1 LSRRILL
8 TSMTAVL
15 SWQYR
20 EFGGFGG
27 LAEPLFFCWGIRM
40 KIKSILLCGAGVV
53 LVFGVLAGVKT
64 LQIRAMINKGKQMK
78 MPPEIVT
85 AAKAQPDS
93 WESLITAVGSLEAV
107 QGVVVTAEMTGKVTV
122 IAFEPGTRVK
132 AGDLLVQQDVSA
144 ETAQLRAAEAAV
156 ALAKINFERSKKMLA
171 TKVVA
176 ESSYD
181 NAEAQLKQAQAQADT
196 FRAAIA
202 KKTIRAP
209 FSGRLGIRLVNI
221 GQIIKEAETIV
232 SLQALEPIF
241 VNFSVPQQQLP
252 LIRPGL
258 EVRIT
263 SDALPSGQVVTGK
276 ITALNPNVDAASRNI
291 KVQATVANP
300 DELLRPGMFANVAIV
315 QPIQNPVLAIPAT
328 SVLYAPYS
336 DSVFIVEDAK
346 AEEGG
351 KAGKVVRQQFV
362 RLGEKRGD
370 FVAVLSGV
378 KAEETVVST
387 GVFKLRNGQS
397 VVVDNSLAPEFKLA
411 PTPKDS

>member
-1 LSRRILL
+1 
-8 TSMTAVL
+8 
-15 SWQYR
+15 
-20 EFGGFGG
+20 
-27 LAEPLFFCWGIRM
+27 M
-40 KIKSILLCGAGVV
+40 KIKSILLCVAGVV
-53 LVFGVLAGVKT
+53 LVFGLLAGIKA
-64 LQIRAMINKGKQMK
+64 LQIRAMINQGKQMK
-78 MPPEIVT
+78 MPPEVVT

-107 QGVVVTAEMTGKVTV
+107 QGVMVTAEMTGKVTA

-132 AGDLLVQQDVSA
+132 AGDLLVQQDISA

-156 ALAKINFERSKKMLA
+156 TLARINFERSRKMLE

-176 ESSYD
+176 ESSFD
-181 NAEAQLKQAQAQADT
+181 NAEAQLKQAQAQADNI
-196 FRAAIA
+196 RAAIA
-202 KKTIRAP
+202 KKTIKAP

-221 GQIIKEAETIV
+221 GQIIKEAEAIV
-232 SLQALEPIF
+232 SLQALDPVF
-241 VNFSVPQQQLP
+241 VNFSVPQQQLSQV
-252 LIRPGL
+252 RPGL
-258 EVRIT
+258 EVRVT
-263 SDALPSGQVVTGK
+263 SDALPAAQVVAGK
-276 ITALNPNVDAASRNI
+276 ITALNPNVEAASRNI

-346 AEEGG
+346 VEEGG

-387 GVFKLRNGQS
+387 GVFKLRNGQG

-411 PTPKDS
+411 PKPKDS

>member
-1 LSRRILL
+1 
-8 TSMTAVL
+8 
-15 SWQYR
+15 
-20 EFGGFGG
+20 
-27 LAEPLFFCWGIRM
+27 M

-53 LVFGVLAGVKT
+53 LVFGVLAGIKA
-64 LQIRAMINKGKQMK
+64 LQIRAMINQGKQMK

-107 QGVVVTAEMTGKVTV
+107 QGVVVTAEMTGKVTA

-156 ALAKINFERSKKMLA
+156 ALAKINFERSKKMLS

-221 GQIIKEAETIV
+221 GQIIKEAEAIV

-252 LIRPGL
+252 LIRLGL

-276 ITALNPNVDAASRNI
+276 ITALNPNVEAASRNI

-411 PTPKDS
+411 PKPKDS

>member
-1 LSRRILL
+1 
-8 TSMTAVL
+8 M
-15 SWQYR
+15 
-20 EFGGFGG
+20 
-27 LAEPLFFCWGIRM
+27 
-40 KIKSILLCGAGVV
+40 V
-53 LVFGVLAGVKT
+53 LVFGILAGVKA
-64 LQIRAMINKGKQMK
+64 LQIRAMINQGKQMK
-78 MPPEIVT
+78 MPPEVVT
-85 AAKAQPDS
+85 AAKAQTDS

-107 QGVVVTAEMTGKVTV
+107 QGVVVTAEMTGKVSA

-132 AGDLLVQQDVSA
+132 AGDLLVQQDISA
-144 ETAQLRAAEAAV
+144 ETAQLRAAESAA
-156 ALAKINFERSKKMLA
+156 ALAKINFERSKKMLS

-181 NAEAQLKQAQAQADT
+181 NAEAQLKQALAQADNI
-196 FRAAIA
+196 RAAIA

-221 GQIIKEAETIV
+221 GQIIKESEAIV

-263 SDALPSGQVVTGK
+263 SDALPAGKVVAGK
-276 ITALNPNVDAASRNI
+276 ITALNPNVEAASRNI

-336 DSVFIVEDAK
+336 DSVFIVEDTK
-346 AEEGG
+346 VEEGG

-378 KAEETVVST
+378 KADETVVST

-411 PTPKDS
+411 PKPKDS

>member
-1 LSRRILL
+1 
-8 TSMTAVL
+8 
-15 SWQYR
+15 
-20 EFGGFGG
+20 
-27 LAEPLFFCWGIRM
+27 M

-64 LQIRAMINKGKQMK
+64 LQIRAMINQGKQMK
-78 MPPEIVT
+78 MPPEVVT

-107 QGVVVTAEMTGKVTV
+107 QGVVVTAEMTGKVTA

-144 ETAQLRAAEAAV
+144 ETAQLRAAESAV
-156 ALAKINFERSKKMLA
+156 ALAKINFERSKKMLS

-221 GQIIKEAETIV
+221 GQIIKEAEAIV

-252 LIRPGL
+252 QIRLGL

-263 SDALPSGQVVTGK
+263 SDALPAGQVVTGK

-291 KVQATVANP
+291 KVQATVANS

-336 DSVFIVEDAK
+336 DSVFIVENAK

-370 FVAVLSGV
+370 FVAVLSGL

-411 PTPKDS
+411 PKPKDS